1 MIPVSVVPPG
11 RADPRLLDVPGA
23 FVWWYVD
30 LVDGN
35 GDGLVLIASWGL
47 PFIPGLLDA
56 ARRGRPEAPRGWPA
70 LSLAVYRGGSCS
82 FYLLDVPSD
91 ASWAQVGDC
100 EVLTLGASTVSIGYA
115 EGALD
120 VVADIDAE
128 GAGQRIT
135 GQIRVRGASPPWSEP
150 ADAVHGWSVLAA
162 CALGEAQL
170 STEAGEIRITGRAY
184 VDRNAGTR
192 PIDALGMSAW
202 TWARVA
208 FPDRELVVWD
218 VDGETAGEQQIA
230 LTVDAEGART
240 VVEAVIARTG
250 RRWIGAPR
258 ALVVGDVTLSIGA
271 ALEWSPFYARF
282 PVTATSSDG
291 RTGRGFAE
299 RCVPHRIDARWMRPL
314 VSMAVQRPQARS
326 RWLPLFAGPR
336 EGRVRRLLRSWV
348 AA

>member
-47 PFIPGLLDA
+47 PFLPGLLDA

-70 LSLAVYRGGSCS
+70 LSLAVYRGGACA
-82 FYLLDVPSD
+82 FYLLDVP
-91 ASWAQVGDC
+91 AHATWAQVGDR
-100 EVLTLGASTVSIGYA
+100 EVLTLGASTVCIGYA
-115 EGALD
+115 DGAID
-120 VVADIDAE
+120 VVAEIDAE

-162 CALGEAQL
+162 CALGEAVL
-170 STEAGEIRITGRAY
+170 TTGGSTLRVAGRAY

-208 FPDRELVVWD
+208 LPDHELVVWD
-218 VDGETAGEQQIA
+218 VDGVT
-230 LTVDAEGART
+230 
-240 VVEAVIARTG
+240 AVIWSSLVSRCS
-250 RRWIGAPR
+250 R
-258 ALVVGDVTLSIGA
+258 AEQCRVRPSRVRCPDA
-271 ALEWSPFYARF
+271 A
-282 PVTATSSDG
+282 V
-291 RTGRGFAE
+291 
-299 RCVPHRIDARWMRPL
+299 RPL
-314 VSMAVQRPQARS
+314 HLSSGLSPTTSPTRAATLAAWTQA
-326 RWLPLFAGPR
+326 
-336 EGRVRRLLRSWV
+336 
-348 AA
+348 

>member
-11 RADPRLLDVPGA
+11 RADPRLLDTPGA
-23 FVWWYVD
+23 FVWWYFD

-47 PFIPGLLDA
+47 PFLPGLLDA

-82 FYLLDVPSD
+82 FYLLDVPER
-91 ASWAQVGDC
+91 AGWAQDGDR

-115 EGALD
+115 DGALD
-120 VVADIDAE
+120 VVADVDAE

-135 GQIRVRGASPPWSEP
+135 GRIRVRGASPPWSEP
-150 ADAVHGWSVLAA
+150 ADAVHGWSVLTA
-162 CALGEAQL
+162 CALGEAEL
-170 STEAGEIRITGRAY
+170 TTGGSTMRLAGRAY

-208 FPDRELVVWD
+208 LPDREVVVWD
-218 VDGETAGEQQIA
+218 VDGDAPGQQRIA
-230 LTVDAEGART
+230 LTVGADGARS
-240 VVEAVIARTG
+240 VSEPVLHRAGWRG
-250 RRWIGAPR
+250 LGAPR
-258 ALVVGDVTLSIGA
+258 TLAVGDVTLTLGRPY
-271 ALEWSPFYARF
+271 EWSPFYARF
-282 PVTATSSDG
+282 PVTATDGRG

-299 RCVPHRIDARWMRPL
+299 RCVPGRIDAGWMRPL
-314 VSMAVQRPQARS
+314 VSMVVQRPAARS

-336 EGRVRRLLRSWV
+336 EGRVRRLLRSW
-348 AA
+348 ATP